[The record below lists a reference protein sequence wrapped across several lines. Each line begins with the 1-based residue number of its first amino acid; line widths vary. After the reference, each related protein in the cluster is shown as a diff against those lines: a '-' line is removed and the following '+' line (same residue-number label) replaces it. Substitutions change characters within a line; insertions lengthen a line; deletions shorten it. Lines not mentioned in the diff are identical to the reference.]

1 MATTDPGQRK
11 ALFKQLHALMAKD
24 VPILGL
30 YYEPSV
36 DAVSPKVKGY
46 SVWPAANPRVWG
58 VWKSE

>member
-1 MATTDPGQRK
+1 V
-11 ALFKQLHALMAKD
+11 FKQLHALMAKD

-46 SVWPAANPRVWG
+46 SVWPAANPRAWG